1 MRAEQQDSKGRQTR
15 PTRELTPLLAALLLI
30 GGLVLVVLLGL
41 LLQPA
46 VRGAIALPI
55 AYVWWLIGLVF
66 RSVPGILWWAWLL
79 IMVFI
84 IASKS
89 LKGRPD
95 APPAVLREPVIRE
108 GPATTWFH
116 RINLGRHSEYFRWR
130 LAHEFGRL
138 ALGLQAY
145 REGSSVT
152 RLGQHRAA
160 GLSGPPEIT
169 AYLSAGL
176 GTAPEE
182 PLRGP
187 ASLVDAPS
195 WLREKWRLR
204 KQPAARRSPL
214 ALPPEEIIAFLE
226 RELE

>member
-1 MRAEQQDSKGRQTR
+1 MRDERRPAEDSR
-15 PTRELTPLLAALLLI
+15 PRPALELTPLPAALLLI
-30 GGLVLVVLLGL
+30 GCLVLVVLLGL

-46 VRGAIALPI
+46 VRGVIALPI
-55 AYVWWLIGLVF
+55 AYAGWLIGLVLK
-66 RSVPGILWWAWLL
+66 SVPGVLWWAWLL
-79 IMVFI
+79 IMVVI

-89 LKGRPD
+89 LKGRAE
-95 APPAVLREPVIRE
+95 APPTMPREPVIRE

-116 RINLGRHSEYFRWR
+116 RINLSRHSEYFRWR
-130 LAHEFGRL
+130 LAHELGRL
-138 ALGLQAY
+138 ALGLSAY

-152 RLGQHRAA
+152 RAGQHRAA
-160 GLSGPPEIT
+160 GLNGPPEIT

-187 ASLVDAPS
+187 ASLMDVPS
-195 WLREKWRLR
+195 WVRDRWRLR
-204 KQPAARRSPL
+204 GQPAARRSPL